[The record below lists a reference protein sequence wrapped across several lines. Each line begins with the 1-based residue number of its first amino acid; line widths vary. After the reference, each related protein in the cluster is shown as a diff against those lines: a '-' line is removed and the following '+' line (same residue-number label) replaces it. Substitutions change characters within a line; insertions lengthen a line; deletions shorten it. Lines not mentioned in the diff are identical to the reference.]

1 MFGDPFAMSSK
12 MVEQMEALFIER
24 MKEMLGSPSFLSSI
38 SKNVESGLEG
48 KKEFD
53 SALKKHM
60 ESLNI
65 PTRDDIAKILIYL
78 QRIESKVADMEESV
92 EDLSDELK
100 AIKQESPLR
109 PVRKAA
115 AKESPAEDTGEADK
129 GRKPRASAGRGK
141 PQKSPYYGKDRG
153 TGTPYRGDRG
163 TGSPYRGE
171 KSAGSSSYRGEKSAG
186 SSYRGEKSAG
196 SSYRG
201 EKSAGSSYRGEK
213 SAGPPRRGERS
224 TPRKTG
230 GRKKR

>member
-38 SKNVESGLEG
+38 SRNVESGLEG

-115 AKESPAEDTGEADK
+115 AKESPADDTGEAEK

-141 PQKSPYYGKDRG
+141 PQKSPYYGKERG

-163 TGSPYRGE
+163 TG
-171 KSAGSSSYRGEKSAG
+171 SSYRGEKSAG

-213 SAGPPRRGERS
+213 SAGSSYRGEKSSGPPHRGERS
-224 TPRKTG
+224 APRKTG

>member
-24 MKEMLGSPSFLSSI
+24 MKEMLGSSSFLSSV
-38 SKNVESGLEG
+38 SKSVESGLEG

-65 PTRDDIAKILIYL
+65 PTRADIAKILIYL

-100 AIKQESPLR
+100 AIKQESQLR

-115 AKESPAEDTGEADK
+115 AKESAADETGEAEK
-129 GRKPRASAGRGK
+129 GRKPGTSAGRGK
-141 PQKSPYYGKDRG
+141 PQKSQYYGKERG
-153 TGTPYRGDRG
+153 
-163 TGSPYRGE
+163 
-171 KSAGSSSYRGEKSAG
+171 AGSTYRGEKSAG

-201 EKSAGSSYRGEK
+201 ER

-224 TPRKTG
+224 TPRKAG